1 VQIIAAVSEL
11 IGVFEVA
18 KPRIRFSL
26 CALARSSVIALV
38 PMAGCSLVPGQYL
51 GITPKINETDRA
63 YAYDTTGIESVEER
77 ADIFSITSTA
87 ILEQEKE
94 RDAARKKVEAL
105 RAESER
111 QNKVGTYDYYVGV
124 QDVLL
129 VTVWNHP
136 EINNP
141 GGSVNAAVSGRVINE
156 DGTFF
161 FPYAGKVNAEG
172 KTVQQI
178 RDELTKRLSRVLVEP
193 QVDVS
198 VLQYRSKRAFILGQ
212 VEKPGII
219 PLTGIPLTVA
229 DLITSAGGLK
239 TDADLRRVSL
249 VRPGS
254 AAQTLDLY
262 ALYYEGDLSQN
273 MLLRPGDVVTVPENR
288 YNKIF
293 VLGEVGRPQSFALP
307 GGRFSLADAIADAGG
322 FNPLSSNAGQL
333 YVIRNGK
340 SNRPQIWHL
349 DAASP
354 DALVLADGF
363 ELEPRDIVYV
373 DPAGVAR
380 FSRVLNNILPTA
392 AVARPAIQN

>member
-1 VQIIAAVSEL
+1 
-11 IGVFEVA
+11 
-18 KPRIRFSL
+18 
-26 CALARSSVIALV
+26 
-38 PMAGCSLVPGQYL
+38 M
-51 GITPKINETDRA
+51 
-63 YAYDTTGIESVEER
+63 
-77 ADIFSITSTA
+77 
-87 ILEQEKE
+87 
-94 RDAARKKVEAL
+94 

>member
-1 VQIIAAVSEL
+1 M
-11 IGVFEVA
+11 A

-63 YAYDTTGIESVEER
+63 YAYDTTGIESIEER

-111 QNKVGTYDYYVGV
+111 QNKVGIYDYYVGI

-161 FPYAGKVNAEG
+161 FPYAGKVEAEG

-178 RDELTKRLSRVLVEP
+178 RDELTKRLSKVLVEP

-239 TDADLRRVSL
+239 PDADLRRVSL

-254 AAQTLDLY
+254 AAQNLDLY

>member
-1 VQIIAAVSEL
+1 MQIIAAVSEL

>member
-1 VQIIAAVSEL
+1 M
-11 IGVFEVA
+11 A

>member
-1 VQIIAAVSEL
+1 MQIIAAVSEL

-26 CALARSSVIALV
+26 SALARSSVIALV

-63 YAYDTTGIESVEER
+63 YAYDTTGIESIEER

-94 RDAARKKVEAL
+94 RDVARKKVEAL
-105 RAESER
+105 RAKSER
-111 QNKVGTYDYYVGV
+111 QNKVEIYDYYVGV

-161 FPYAGKVNAEG
+161 FPYAGKVDAKG

-178 RDELTKRLSRVLVEP
+178 RDELTKRLSRVLVDP

-293 VLGEVGRPQSFALP
+293 VLGEVGKPQSFALP

-373 DPAGVAR
+373 DPAAVAR